1 MVAYIL
7 LVLVTGVL
15 TQLKT
20 RIGKLAQ
27 NNLPTSISSNLVL
40 CRSEPIEYHGL
51 PGGWN
56 NCAFATNDSC
66 LYSSI
71 GKCNKFSFNA
81 NFQNFERLYLI
92 SVYLALGQ
100 TKLLLTILYLISP
113 FLKSCLIK
121 NVIKM
126 LIDSW
131 KFCSCHLCILFF
143 WKIMISLFYA
153 ELIYKS

>member
-7 LVLVTGVL
+7 PVLVTGVL
-15 TQLKT
+15 AQLKT

-27 NNLPTSISSNLVL
+27 HNLPISIFSNLVL
-40 CRSEPIEYHGL
+40 CRSKPIEYKGL

-66 LYSSI
+66 LCSSI

-81 NFQNFERLYLI
+81 NFQSSPVLERLYLI
-92 SVYLALGQ
+92 SVYLAFGH
-100 TKLLLTILYLISP
+100 TKLLLTILYLTSP
-113 FLKSCLIK
+113 FLKSSLIK

-131 KFCSCHLCILFF
+131 KFCSCHLCILF
-143 WKIMISLFYA
+143 
-153 ELIYKS
+153 